1 MKTHLV
7 IPDIH
12 AHYSHHNK
20 RAEYLGKFIA
30 DVKPDT
36 VVNLGDSA
44 DLPSLAGFD
53 KGKRSF
59 HGKTY
64 KADVDSHL
72 DFQDRL
78 WHYVKKTKKRLPER
92 HVLVGNHE
100 YRIHRALEIQPE
112 LEGTIGLADL
122 QLDRYYDTVT
132 DYVGTTP
139 GTLLVDGIFYAH
151 YFVSGVMGRPVGG
164 EHPAFSLLSRQYR
177 SCTAG
182 HTHLADYCIRTRA
195 DGRKIHG
202 CLAGVYQDYDSDWA
216 GEVNKLWWRGVVLK
230 RNVDGQGW
238 YDPSFISL
246 DYLRRNYG

>member
-100 YRIHRALEIQPE
+100 YIIHRALEIQPE

-122 QLDRYYDTVT
+122 QLDRYYDKI
-132 DYVGTTP
+132 GR
-139 GTLLVDGIFYAH
+139 AH
-151 YFVSGVMGRPVGG
+151 V
-164 EHPAFSLLSRQYR
+164 
-177 SCTAG
+177 
-182 HTHLADYCIRTRA
+182 
-195 DGRKIHG
+195 
-202 CLAGVYQDYDSDWA
+202 
-216 GEVNKLWWRGVVLK
+216 
-230 RNVDGQGW
+230 
-238 YDPSFISL
+238 
-246 DYLRRNYG
+246 